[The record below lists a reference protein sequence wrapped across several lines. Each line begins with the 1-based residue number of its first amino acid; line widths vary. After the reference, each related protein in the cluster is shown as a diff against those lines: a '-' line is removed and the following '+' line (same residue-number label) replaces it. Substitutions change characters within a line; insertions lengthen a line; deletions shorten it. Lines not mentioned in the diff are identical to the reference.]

1 MEIRILGPISIEP
14 IGTVSTRLAPKPRK
28 ILALLLLNANKI
40 VSTASLMTELW
51 GETPP
56 KSATT
61 TLQTYVLHLR
71 KALGALWEIDLPD
84 IAKNVLTTHTNGY
97 MLSISPG
104 TVDLHVY
111 NKLVADGRRALE
123 EGQIERGAARF
134 DEALAL
140 WSGPPLADVPIGPL
154 LEAEVLR
161 LEEDRLGILEDRI
174 SADLRLGRHHQLLGE
189 LTSLVAQ
196 HPFHEGLHEKLMVA
210 LHRSGR
216 RHQALD
222 VYQRLRSSLVDE
234 LGIDPSPRLQRL
246 HQSVL
251 ASDPRLDNAAA

>member
-1 MEIRILGPISIEP
+1 MKIRILGPLAIAP
-14 IGTVSTRLAPKPRK
+14 IGTVSARLAPKPRK
-28 ILALLLLNANKI
+28 ILALLLLNANRI

-71 KALGALWEIDLPD
+71 KALGALWDVELPD

-97 MLSISPG
+97 MLSVPPG

-111 NKLVADGRRALE
+111 DELVAAGRRAMD
-123 EGQIERGAARF
+123 EGEIEGGAACF
-134 DEALAL
+134 AEALAL
-140 WSGPPLADVPIGPL
+140 WSGPPLADVPIGRL
-154 LEAEVLR
+154 LEAEVMR

-174 SADLRLGRHHQLLGE
+174 AVDLRLGRHHQLLGE
-189 LTSLVAQ
+189 LTSLSVQ
-196 HPFHEGLHEKLMVA
+196 QPFHEGLHEKFMLA
-210 LHRSGR
+210 LYRSGR

-222 VYQRLRSSLVDE
+222 VYQRLRTSLVNE
-234 LGIDPSPRLQRL
+234 LGIDPSPQLQRL

-251 ASDPRLDNAAA
+251 ASDPRLDNAA